1 MSSNMNLNCI
11 LVLDEDVKSSLQSSI
26 YNLTIYGVTIINN
39 IKEITKE
46 MLESTNKV
54 VFLGAI
60 NYNSLENLKFYKEVL
75 ELDYYFISDDELI
88 LDLVSDFCKCF
99 YLNYVSID
107 SNLLYSVLMDD
118 KVEQNKYRPIETKLT
133 RKEELE
139 KSLAVATN
147 EDKIKCLKEMILYND
162 LLSSK
167 LSSEKS
173 LKNKIADLELDLINR
188 ITELDLVQSAY
199 DDLLEKVLKQNSVL
213 KDYEIYLT
221 EDLYKSV
228 STAKYPNRP
237 KILYFKE
244 FQPLIH
250 EYSFFKTLFD
260 MFRVQAKKSCKV
272 IRLHDS
278 HDLVRIKTLENKYK
292 LVNSKFLES
301 DIINSDFILSY
312 GNYSK
317 LFDILLT
324 NKGGL
329 DILIILDCKS
339 FDETVIEDSEMIYF
353 NICRNPNVMS
363 TLGLKPVNT
372 INNNNKDSIMS
383 WDTYAEFSSIKSPGD
398 KFTFLASREVI
409 KRIYSLYKGFS

>member
-1 MSSNMNLNCI
+1 MNLNCI

-272 IRLHDS
+272 VRLHDS

-317 LFDILLT
+317 LFDVLLT

-383 WDTYAEFSSIKSPGD
+383 WDTYEEFSSIKSPGD

>member
-11 LVLDEDVKSSLQSSI
+11 LVLDEDVKASLQSSI
-26 YNLTIYGVTIINN
+26 YNLTIYGVTIINS
-39 IKEITKE
+39 ITELTKE

-107 SNLLYSVLMDD
+107 SNLLYAVLMDD

-139 KSLAVATN
+139 KNLAVATN

-167 LSSEKS
+167 LSNEKD
-173 LKNKIADLELDLINR
+173 LKDKIAHLELDLINR

-228 STAKYPNRP
+228 STSKYPNRP

-272 IRLHDS
+272 VRLHDS
-278 HDLVRIKTLENKYK
+278 HDLVRIKTLESRYK

-317 LFDILLT
+317 LFDVLLT

-339 FDETVIEDSEMIYF
+339 FDETVVEDSEMVYF
-353 NICRNPNVMS
+353 NICRNPNVME
-363 TLGLKPVNT
+363 TLGLKSVNT
-372 INNNNKDSIMS
+372 INNNNRDSIMS
-383 WDTYAEFSSIKSPGD
+383 WDTYEEFDSIKSPGD
-398 KFTFLASREVI
+398 KFTFLASRDVI